1 MLILERPLYSN
12 SNSPSSSQWS
22 GFLRRLTLSPPTPD
36 RTPRTSMSHR
46 SETADMM
53 ERPIH
58 EERMHHPKSA
68 KLFQRDEG
76 V

>member
-1 MLILERPLYSN
+1 
-12 SNSPSSSQWS
+12 
-22 GFLRRLTLSPPTPD
+22 
-36 RTPRTSMSHR
+36 MSHR